1 VAELIGKI
9 SKNSQKI
16 VESLGRQEC
25 ELKRILEH
33 KNLGR
38 DFLDSKGIPE
48 NASML
53 CYAMQPNALLIWQNF
68 IMA

>member
-9 SKNSQKI
+9 PKNSQKF

-38 DFLDSKGIPE
+38 DFLNSKGIPE

-53 CYAMQPNALLIWQNF
+53 CYAMPCNLMHF
-68 IMA
+68 